1 MFQHITACPPSLP
14 GPSACSYSQ
23 KGVLALPVNH
33 ETETSLTRQD
43 ETGVRLRG
51 CYYDAVRGLGIFGTL
66 KPALSDDEDDVP
78 DASIGL
84 RYSTPAVSAGV
95 AVNPFAESLK
105 MIWLVSIE
113 CQTASPDKSTG

>member
-1 MFQHITACPPSLP
+1 MN
-14 GPSACSYSQ
+14 SQ
-23 KGVLALPVNH
+23 P
-33 ETETSLTRQD
+33 TSLTCQD

-84 RYSTPAVSAGV
+84 RYSTPAMSAGV
-95 AVNPFAESLK
+95 VVNPFAESLK
-105 MIWLVSIE
+105 MIWLVSAKS
-113 CQTASPDKSTG
+113 QTGSPDESSGFSVNSEKNPFPLGGPTPAPVLVAMST